1 MKIFAGSLGS
11 KNDPIIKVVRSEF
24 EFKTTRLEEDLN
36 TIIVNKK
43 PLLVRSII
51 ETKAGY
57 LLVIKNY
64 STMLVKEFESKV
76 PYLEG
81 IAKEMLKEFKTDK
94 LEISVSPGNGIRIY
108 PFDELHEDPS
118 LSKEKDEFFNSLDK
132 TRKIASKYGL
142 IDKSGFRLP
151 NYDFPLK

>member
-57 LLVIKNY
+57 LLVTKDYN
-64 STMLVKEFESKV
+64 TTLVKEFESKV

-81 IAKEMLKEFKTDK
+81 IAKETLKEFKTDK

-108 PFDELHEDPS
+108 PNEELHEDPS
-118 LSKEKDEFFNSLDK
+118 
-132 TRKIASKYGL
+132 
-142 IDKSGFRLP
+142 
-151 NYDFPLK
+151 

>member
-24 EFKTTRLEEDLN
+24 EFKTTRLVEDLN

-51 ETKAGY
+51 KTKAGY
-57 LLVIKNY
+57 ILVDKDYN
-64 STMLVKEFESKV
+64 TTLVEEFESKV
-76 PYLEG
+76 PYLEN
-81 IAKEMLKEFKTDK
+81 IAKEMVKEFKTDK
-94 LEISVSPGNGIRIY
+94 MGISVSSGDGIRIF
-108 PFDELHEDPS
+108 PFDELITDPS
-118 LSKEKDEFFNSLDK
+118 SIKERDEFSESLDK

-142 IDKSGFRLP
+142 TDRSGSRLP
-151 NYDFPLK
+151 SYNFPLK

>member
-1 MKIFAGSLGS
+1 MDKDY
-11 KNDPIIKVVRSEF
+11 N
-24 EFKTTRLEEDLN
+24 TT
-36 TIIVNKK
+36 
-43 PLLVRSII
+43 
-51 ETKAGY
+51 
-57 LLVIKNY
+57 
-64 STMLVKEFESKV
+64 LVKEFESKV
-76 PYLEG
+76 PYLEN

-108 PFDELHEDPS
+108 PYDELHEDPS